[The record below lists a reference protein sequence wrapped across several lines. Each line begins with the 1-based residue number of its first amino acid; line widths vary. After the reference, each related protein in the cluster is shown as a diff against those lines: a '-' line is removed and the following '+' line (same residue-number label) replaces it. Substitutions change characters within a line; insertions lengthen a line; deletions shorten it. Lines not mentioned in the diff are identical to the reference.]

1 MIICLYHK
9 HCMDGKGA
17 AAVVHRKHNNVRA
30 YPVQYN
36 EELPEELR
44 DYKAFKG
51 STIYIVDFSLPQII
65 MIQIMERCHKMIW
78 IDHHKTAVPMIEPL
92 HVRSEVGENNLK
104 VFFDQEESGASL
116 TWKALYD
123 KETPPPLIPYIRDR
137 DLWKWELPFSREVS
151 AALAKRFPDDNFR
164 GLLELDP
171 RDLIGEGKRL
181 YEKTRADAAKNAR
194 RAFDVHFHGIPAK
207 MVNTYT
213 LISETGEYILDH
225 MDVDLAIMFWRE
237 PDKWIYSLRSRG
249 DVDASILAKY
259 HGGGGHA
266 QAAGLSGPWDPSQLE
281 ELKIAA
287 KL

>member
-44 DYKAFKG
+44 DFKAFEG
-51 STIYIVDFSLPQII
+51 STVYIVDFSFPIDLMKQIVD
-65 MIQIMERCHKMIW
+65 QSHKTIW
-78 IDHHKTAVPMIEPL
+78 IDHHKTSLAM
-92 HVRSEVGENNLK
+92 
-104 VFFDQEESGASL
+104 FDELTGYSSKLSSHHLLEESGASL
-116 TWKALYD
+116 ASVVLLAGQK
-123 KETPPPLIPYIRDR
+123 PSPIISYIRDR

-194 RAFDVHFHGIPAK
+194 RAFDVNFHGIPAK
-207 MVNTYT
+207 MVNTCT
-213 LISETGEYILDH
+213 LISDTGEYILDN
-225 MDVDLAIMFWRE
+225 MDVNLAIMFWRE
-237 PDKWIYSLRSRG
+237 PDKWIYSLRSKG
-249 DVDASILAKY
+249 DVDASVLAKY

-266 QAAGLSGPWDPSQLE
+266 QAAGLSGPWDPSQLK
-281 ELKIAA
+281 ELVT
-287 KL
+287 L